1 MIYLGLHDNLP
12 MPYENIYIQKVAE
25 HTHIYSDLELMH
37 EKKGKWREQL
47 WIKNDELWGGEQL
60 KTRLMLEIGT
70 GMGNFFS
77 TYAESH
83 PDTACVWIELKF
95 KRLIRTYEKCARKGR
110 DDVILLKVF
119 GQKMPEI
126 FAEGEVDELYLLF
139 SDPWPKKWHHKNRVI
154 QDDFLR
160 DAASVLAPNGTFL
173 IKTDEAS
180 YAEWIDEHL
189 ARSPYFTYEKNDNEE
204 PDKKL
209 TPETATEFETMGRR
223 EGSKIVSFLCRKK

>member
-1 MIYLGLHDNLP
+1 M
-12 MPYENIYIQKVAE
+12 
-25 HTHIYSDLELMH
+25 
-37 EKKGKWREQL
+37 
-47 WIKNDELWGGEQL
+47 KNEE
-60 KTRLMLEIGT
+60 TYPRLMLEIGT

-77 TYAESH
+77 NYAEH
-83 PDTACVWIELKF
+83 HLDTACVGIELKY

-110 DDVILLKVF
+110 EDVILLKVY
-119 GQKMPEI
+119 GQKITEI
-126 FAEGEVDELYLLF
+126 FAPEEVDELYLLF

-160 DAASVLAPNGTFL
+160 DAATILAPDGLFL
-173 IKTDEAS
+173 IKTDEAT

-204 PDKKL
+204 PEKKL

>member
-1 MIYLGLHDNLP
+1 
-12 MPYENIYIQKVAE
+12 
-25 HTHIYSDLELMH
+25 
-37 EKKGKWREQL
+37 
-47 WIKNDELWGGEQL
+47 
-60 KTRLMLEIGT
+60 MLEIGT

-77 TYAESH
+77 NYAGNRPEM
-83 PDTACVWIELKF
+83 ACVWIELKF
-95 KRLIRTYEKCARKGR
+95 KRLIRTYEKSARKGR

-119 GQKMPEI
+119 GQKIPEI

-160 DAASVLAPNGTFL
+160 DAASILAPDGIFL

-180 YAEWIDEHL
+180 YAQWIDEHL

-204 PDKKL
+204 PEKKL
-209 TPETATEFETMGRR
+209 TPENATEFETMGRR

>member
-1 MIYLGLHDNLP
+1 
-12 MPYENIYIQKVAE
+12 
-25 HTHIYSDLELMH
+25 
-37 EKKGKWREQL
+37 
-47 WIKNDELWGGEQL
+47 
-60 KTRLMLEIGT
+60 MLEIGT

-77 TYAESH
+77 NYAANRPEM
-83 PDTACVWIELKF
+83 ACVGIELKF

-119 GQKMPEI
+119 GQKIPEI
-126 FAEGEVDELYLLF
+126 FAEGEIDELYLLF
-139 SDPWPKKWHHKNRVI
+139 SDPWPKKGHHKNRVI

-160 DAASVLAPNGTFL
+160 DAASLLAPDGIFL

-204 PDKKL
+204 PEKKL
-209 TPETATEFETMGRR
+209 TPENATEFETMGRR
-223 EGSKIVSFLCRKK
+223 EGSKIVSFLCKKK

>member
-1 MIYLGLHDNLP
+1 

-25 HTHIYSDLELMH
+25 HPHIYSNEELMRA
-37 EKKGKWREQL
+37 KKGKWKEFF
-47 WIKNDELWGGEQL
+47 WKE
-60 KTRLMLEIGT
+60 KLMLEIGT

-77 TYAESH
+77 NYAENR
-83 PDTACVWIELKF
+83 PEMACVWIELKF
-95 KRLIRTYEKCARKGR
+95 KRLIRTYEKSARKGR
-110 DDVILLKVF
+110 EDVILLKVF
-119 GQKMPEI
+119 GQKIPEI

-160 DAASVLAPNGTFL
+160 DAASILAPDGIFL

-204 PDKKL
+204 PEKKL

>member
-1 MIYLGLHDNLP
+1 

-25 HTHIYSDLELMH
+25 HPHIYSDEVLMH
-37 EKKGKWREQL
+37 AKKGKWKEFF
-47 WIKNDELWGGEQL
+47 WKD
-60 KTRLMLEIGT
+60 KLMLEIGT

-77 TYAESH
+77 NYAGNRPEM
-83 PDTACVWIELKF
+83 ACVGIELKF
-95 KRLIRTYEKCARKGR
+95 KRLIRTYEKSARKGR
-110 DDVILLKVF
+110 EDVILLKVF
-119 GQKMPEI
+119 GQKIPEI
-126 FAEGEVDELYLLF
+126 FAEEEVDELYLLF

-160 DAASVLAPNGTFL
+160 DAASILAPSGLFL

-189 ARSPYFTYEKNDNEE
+189 ARCPYFTYEKNDNEE
-204 PDKKL
+204 PEKKL

>member
-1 MIYLGLHDNLP
+1 

-25 HTHIYSDLELMH
+25 HPHIYSNEELMRA
-37 EKKGKWREQL
+37 KKGKWKEFF
-47 WIKNDELWGGEQL
+47 WKE
-60 KTRLMLEIGT
+60 KLMLEIGT

-77 TYAESH
+77 NYAENR
-83 PDTACVWIELKF
+83 PEMACVWIELKF
-95 KRLIRTYEKCARKGR
+95 KRLIRTYEKSARKGR
-110 DDVILLKVF
+110 EDVILLKVF
-119 GQKMPEI
+119 GQKIPEI

-154 QDDFLR
+154 QYDFLR
-160 DAASVLAPNGTFL
+160 DAASILAPDGIFL

-204 PDKKL
+204 PEKKL

>member
-1 MIYLGLHDNLP
+1 

-25 HTHIYSDLELMH
+25 HDHIYSDENLMRA
-37 EKKGKWREQL
+37 KKGKWKEFF
-47 WIKNDELWGGEQL
+47 WKD
-60 KTRLMLEIGT
+60 KLMLEIGT

-77 TYAESH
+77 NYAANRPEM
-83 PDTACVWIELKF
+83 ACVGIELKY

-110 DDVILLKVF
+110 DDVILFKVY
-119 GQKMPEI
+119 GQKITEI
-126 FAEGEVDELYLLF
+126 FAPEEVDELYLLF

-160 DAASVLAPNGTFL
+160 DAASVLAPNGIFL

-180 YAEWIDEHL
+180 YSEWIDEHL
-189 ARSPYFTYEKNDNEE
+189 ARCPYFTYEKNDNEE

-209 TPETATEFETMGRR
+209 TPENATEFETMGRR

>member
-1 MIYLGLHDNLP
+1 

-25 HTHIYSDLELMH
+25 HTHILSDEERMH
-37 EKKGKWREQL
+37 AKKGQWKEFFG
-47 WIKNDELWGGEQL
+47 KE
-60 KTRLMLEIGT
+60 KLMLEIGT

-77 TYAESH
+77 NYAENN
-83 PDTACVWIELKF
+83 PDTACVGIELKF

-110 DDVILLKVF
+110 EDVILLKVF
-119 GQKMPEI
+119 GQKIPEI
-126 FAEGEVDELYLLF
+126 FAPGEIDELYLLF
-139 SDPWPKKWHHKNRVI
+139 SDPWPKKGHHKNRVI

-160 DAASVLAPNGTFL
+160 DAASVLVPGGLFL

-189 ARSPYFTYEKNDNEE
+189 ARCPHFTYKKNDNEE

-209 TPETATEFETMGRR
+209 TPENATEFETMGRR
-223 EGSKIVSFLCRKK
+223 EGSKIVSFICRKKK